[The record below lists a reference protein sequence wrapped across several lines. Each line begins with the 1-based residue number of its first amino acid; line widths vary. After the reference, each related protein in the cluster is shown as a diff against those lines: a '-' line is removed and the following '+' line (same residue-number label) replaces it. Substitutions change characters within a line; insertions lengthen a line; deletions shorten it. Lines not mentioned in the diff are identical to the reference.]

1 MGKMKGASLFTHA
14 LKEYGGGKSMADGVK
29 RIAFEQR
36 QQGFKQ
42 GIEYALQHMGLF
54 ERLLGH
60 PLKK

>member
-42 GIEYALQHMGLF
+42 GIEYALQHMSLF